1 MWQNGRHGIL
11 EFVIELLGNGKAEC
25 YHKLTSLDM
34 DITKQLK
41 SSQIS

>member
-1 MWQNGRHGIL
+1 MWQKRRRGIL
-11 EFVIELLGNGKAEC
+11 EFVIQLLGNGKADC

-41 SSQIS
+41 LSQMS